1 MSRRVD
7 FQVVNVFAETRF
19 GGNQLAV
26 IEDASKLHESELMAI
41 CQQFNLSETTFIF
54 PARNGGAARVRI
66 MSPDGEMSFAG
77 HPTLGTAWVVRGL
90 KRAGENF
97 SLELNV
103 GPIPVRAEG
112 DVWELKA
119 NAGTSRA
126 APNNASLA
134 QMLKVQEH
142 ALLPGAKW
150 MNTGSEQLLIPMR
163 DPQALA
169 AVKPDLDGLRVYGS
183 NKDGRANVSLF
194 VIHGSSVTSRYFWV
208 NHSEIR
214 EDPGTGS
221 ACANLGAWML
231 ERGTKGPATWR
242 VEQGH
247 ATGRVNHLRLRIDE
261 QNGVYV
267 AGRVIPVM
275 RGTLELD

>member
-1 MSRRVD
+1 MTRRVD

-26 IEDASKLHESELMAI
+26 IEDASKLSESELMAI

-54 PARNGGAARVRI
+54 PPRAGGAARVRI
-66 MSPDGEMSFAG
+66 MSPDGEMPFAG

-90 KRAGENF
+90 EKAGDAF

-103 GPIPVRAEG
+103 GPIEVHAEG

-119 NAGTSRA
+119 KRGTSRE
-126 APNNASLA
+126 APTNASLA
-134 QMLKVQEH
+134 QMLKTQE
-142 ALLPGAKW
+142 AAVLPGARW
-150 MNTGSEQLLIPMR
+150 MNAGTEQLLIPMR
-163 DPQALA
+163 DTQALQ
-169 AVKPDLDGLRVYGS
+169 AVRPDVEGLRVYGS
-183 NKDGRANVSLF
+183 NKEGRANVSLF
-194 VIHGSSVTSRYFWV
+194 VMHGQNVTSRYFWV

-221 ACANLGAWML
+221 ACANLGAWL
-231 ERGTKGPATWR
+231 IERGTTGPATWR

-247 ATGRVNHLRLRIDE
+247 ATGRVNHLRLRIDDK
-261 QNGVYV
+261 NDVFV

-275 RGTLELD
+275 KGTLELD